1 MEISCSIGE
10 DPALPQWLSLGGRNL
25 SGNSSVRRNER
36 GQRFF
41 CPEQLYFARLAG
53 IYHELSTGI
62 DTMSFEDASES
73 HQASSG
79 IEHEP
84 SAPRS
89 SWVRIVIYLVLIS
102 LACLVVWRIYMSQ
115 KQTAA
120 SSASQAAALMNRPVP
135 VQVAATEQKPMPIFL
150 TALGTVTPY
159 MSVTVK
165 ARVSGELEPVKFT
178 EGQQVK
184 QGQTIMVIDPRPYQA
199 ALDQAKGTLAHDQAL
214 LKNAQAEFAR
224 YKALYDAGVT
234 SKEIMQSDEAAQG
247 QYEGAIEADKAAV
260 ETAQLQ
266 LEWCTI
272 QSPIS
277 GKIGLRLVDP
287 GNIITANTT
296 NLVIINQLQPIAVYF
311 TLPETQLPQVLN
323 KLRAEKRL
331 AVDAY
336 DQDDLQKLATGF
348 LLTADNQI
356 DTTTGT
362 GKLKAVFDNQD
373 DALFPNQFVNIHLV
387 MENRPNA
394 LVVPSAAI
402 QTGNQGSYV
411 WVVDHADA
419 QGNGIANIQRVKVAL
434 SEGQMTILDEGL
446 QAGQTVVV
454 DGADRLRPGQSVT
467 ASVARQRGGQKAA
480 QGAAGQAASGA
491 SPHAAA
497 TPAAPSG
504 AGQGMREKREKR

>member
-1 MEISCSIGE
+1 MSI
-10 DPALPQWLSLGGRNL
+10 
-25 SGNSSVRRNER
+25 
-36 GQRFF
+36 
-41 CPEQLYFARLAG
+41 
-53 IYHELSTGI
+53 
-62 DTMSFEDASES
+62 EDAPES
-73 HQASSG
+73 HLASSG
-79 IEHEP
+79 IEQQP
-84 SAPRS
+84 SAPRGFP
-89 SWVRIVIYLVLIS
+89 VRIVVYLVLLS
-102 LACLVVWRIYMSQ
+102 LVIMVVWQIHKNQ

-120 SSASQAAALMNRPVP
+120 SSASQAAALQSRPVP

-178 EGQQVK
+178 EGQQVR

-199 ALDQAKGTLAHDQAL
+199 ALDQAKGTLAHDEAL

-234 SKEIMQSDEAAQG
+234 SKETMQADEAAQG
-247 QYEGAIEADKAAV
+247 QYLGAIESDKAAI

-266 LEWCTI
+266 LDWCTI
-272 QSPIS
+272 QSPIN

-296 NLVIINQLQPIAVYF
+296 NLVIINQFQPIAVYF
-311 TLPETQLPQVLN
+311 TLPEDELPQVLS

-331 AVDAY
+331 PVDAY
-336 DQDDLQKLATGF
+336 DQGDTQKLATGY

-362 GKLKAVFDNQD
+362 DKLKAVFDNQD
-373 DALFPNQFVNIHLV
+373 EALFPNQFVNIHLV
-387 MENRPNA
+387 MEDRPNA

-419 QGNGIANIQRVKVAL
+419 QGNGTARIQPVKVAL
-434 SEGQMTILDEGL
+434 AEGQVTILDE
-446 QAGQTVVV
+446 
-454 DGADRLRPGQSVT
+454 RS
-467 ASVARQRGGQKAA
+467 ASGPERGG
-480 QGAAGQAASGA
+480 GRRG
-491 SPHAAA
+491 
-497 TPAAPSG
+497 PAAPRTECDRQLGQTARRTGNWTGGEG
-504 AGQGMREKREKR
+504 AGRWPEWRRPVAAPNAASKPGAPAGNSKHNTREKQ